1 MKKGTITNNTWYA
14 WYDWLSNYFSGP
26 IKKHLCWLLL
36 FIMGKK
42 QNATNK
48 VKNDKRLFEKS

>member
-26 IKKHLCWLLL
+26 IKNRGWC
-36 FIMGKK
+36 
-42 QNATNK
+42 
-48 VKNDKRLFEKS
+48 